1 VRLVRH
7 QPKFLHVTN
16 DPGPVATSA
25 RFVLALRDGDDPR
38 PLAET
43 LASYDTGQLATTLES
58 DEARTA
64 FWCNVYNATV
74 QRTLRE
80 RPEVYSRWRFFRRN
94 LLTVAG
100 TSLSLDDIEHGL
112 LRRSQFKFAMG
123 YVRKPDLLV
132 GSFERTLRVTS
143 PDWRIHFALN
153 CGANS
158 CPPVMT
164 YETDSLDEQL
174 DSVTASYLAAETTYD
189 PDEGTVEVTPLFRW
203 YRGDFGG
210 TDGILDILRTYEV
223 IPADADPDVA
233 VGNYDWSRSVG
244 DFHTGPG

>member
-1 VRLVRH
+1 MS
-7 QPKFLHVTN
+7 K
-16 DPGPVATSA
+16 DPGPVATAA
-25 RFVLALRDGDDPR
+25 RFVRALRDGDDPR

-43 LASYDTGQLATTLES
+43 LADYDVDQLAATL
-58 DEARTA
+58 DNDDARTA

-80 RPEVYSRWRFFRRN
+80 RPEVYSRWRFFRRD
-94 LLTVAG
+94 LCTVAD
-100 TSLSLDDIEHGL
+100 TPLSLDDLEHGL
-112 LRRSQFKFAMG
+112 LRRSRFKYGMG

-132 GSFERTLRVTS
+132 GSFERAHRVSS

-158 CPPVMT
+158 CPPVIA
-164 YETDSLDEQL
+164 YEADTLDAQL
-174 DSVTASYLAAETTYD
+174 DRATASYLAAETTYD
-189 PDEGTVEVTPLFRW
+189 PDDGTVEVTPLFRW

-210 TDGILDILRTYEV
+210 TDGILDILRSYEV

-233 VGNYDWSRSVG
+233 VGSYDWSLSVG
-244 DFHTGPG
+244 DFDPGPG